1 MAPKKAGPPQQI
13 ILGDAAPTPAE
24 PLAAA
29 GPVVKNPRL
38 VKADGSL
45 YMVQDGEQV
54 VGREGGQL
62 TLAGESSVSRSHAK
76 ISKTGDSIT
85 VEDMGSTN
93 GTFVN
98 GQKVS
103 APTPLHPGD
112 AVQFGAVQYR
122 YEE

>member
-1 MAPKKAGPPQQI
+1 
-13 ILGDAAPTPAE
+13 
-24 PLAAA
+24 
-29 GPVVKNPRL
+29 VVKNPRL

-54 VGREGGQL
+54 VGREGGEL

-76 ISKTGDSIT
+76 ISKAGDTIT

-98 GQKVS
+98 GQRLSGPVS
-103 APTPLHPGD
+103 LQPGD